1 MVINNG
7 EKTQSEKTMI
17 EESQSLTPTTTI
29 IAIVTAIC
37 RCGVSGSRDDL
48 YGDLHG
54 DLHGDFRS
62 DHRGDLHGDQEVAAH
77 DWSQR
82 NEIAVKDKRP

>member
-1 MVINNG
+1 
-7 EKTQSEKTMI
+7 MI
-17 EESQSLTPTTTI
+17 EKSQSLTPTTTI

-37 RCGVSGSRDDL
+37 CCGVSGSRD
-48 YGDLHG
+48 DLHG

-62 DHRGDLHGDQEVAAH
+62 DHRGDLRGDQEVAAH